1 MGLLDPERSLT
12 ISSAVWIQYQW
23 CRSVVKSEG
32 VRVTSH
38 SLRSSHQTKSR
49 PKFVF
54 GSENGL
60 FGRFRFFF
68 HFRSK
73 MNFLLCFIF
82 RFRSKNV
89 ICVRPKTLC
98 SQLYRITKL
107 CDIGTGDIRF
117 RPITEFHFRRHF
129 RLRPKMRNISPFGLY
144 IKLFQLS
151 EFRLHPTSMIFK
163 HSTIPVPDSL

>member
-1 MGLLDPERSLT
+1 MYLTLPLKGFSLDLGAGAWAPKTRMMGLLDPERSLT

-68 HFRSK
+68 SFSVE
-73 MNFLLCFIF
+73 N
-82 RFRSKNV
+82 
-89 ICVRPKTLC
+89 
-98 SQLYRITKL
+98 
-107 CDIGTGDIRF
+107 
-117 RPITEFHFRRHF
+117 EFSSLFYFSFSFQKCH
-129 RLRPKMRNISPFGLY
+129 LR
-144 IKLFQLS
+144 
-151 EFRLHPTSMIFK
+151 
-163 HSTIPVPDSL
+163 